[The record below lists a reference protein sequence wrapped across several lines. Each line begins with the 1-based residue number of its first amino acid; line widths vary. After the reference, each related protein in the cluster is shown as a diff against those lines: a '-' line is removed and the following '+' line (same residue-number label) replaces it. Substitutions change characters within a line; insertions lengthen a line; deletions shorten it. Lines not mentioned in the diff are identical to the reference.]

1 MGYLFISIAVL
12 CFAGQFAFTNVFQ
25 AKTKQNVLTVNTL
38 NLISGIVGAL
48 ICLIINGFVINFSIY
63 SLIYAL
69 LFAFVMIF
77 YNLISVM
84 ILSIGNVAIYS
95 MFMMMGGMMV
105 PFFYGVVF
113 LQEPITLL
121 KGIGFI
127 LLTAFLI
134 LQVSGK
140 KDESKNKF
148 KFYFLCVVVF
158 FVNGATAVLGKAHQ
172 IGSMPV
178 DEISFTALYSTATII
193 FALLIFAWYLIKGE
207 NKAIMQT
214 IKEVKLITPLY
225 SSILVGLTM
234 VLGNALLLY
243 AANTVDASV
252 QYPMVSGGTIVISTL
267 LSLFVFKDKLRKIE
281 IFCIIGIFISTFLF
295 LF

>member
-1 MGYLFISIAVL
+1 MGYFYISLAVL

-25 AKTKQNVLTVNTL
+25 SKTRQNVLTVNTL

-48 ICLIINGFVINFSIY
+48 ICLIVNGFVINFSVY

-77 YNLISVM
+77 YNLISVL

-113 LQEPITLL
+113 LQEPVSIA
-121 KGIGFI
+121 KAIGFI

-134 LQVSGK
+134 LQVVGK
-140 KDESKNKF
+140 NDESKNKF

-193 FALLIFAWYLIKGE
+193 FALLIFAWFLIKGD
-207 NKAIMQT
+207 NKPILQT
-214 IKEVKLITPLY
+214 FKEVSSVKALY
-225 SSILVGLTM
+225 SSILMSFAM
-234 VLGNALLLY
+234 VIGNALLLY
-243 AANTVDASV
+243 AANSVDASV

-267 LSLFVFKDKLRKIE
+267 LSVFVFKDKLRKIE
-281 IFCIIGIFISTFLF
+281 LFCILGIFISTFLF